1 MSGAILSWRLAREEL
16 RLQPMRFVA
25 TLLASTIAIAF
36 LVATQVYLD
45 TETNAVKQRS
55 AVWASHADVVVDTHV
70 WNSWR
75 SLTDRDAGLAIAE
88 KTLAADPSVTD
99 VERFSQLRS
108 LLTHEGFG
116 ADVMLTST
124 VRAPALRWYVPVQG
138 RAPVTAG
145 EVMLTREVAHDLQV
159 GIGDRVRLSRLA
171 GGELTVVGLTDDGGY
186 TRAPAYVDL
195 AFFQRSDV
203 VLLPPPPGT
212 IARPDEAAQQTP
224 GSSGSAVGVDLLVA
238 SKHPP
243 ETVQRVQR
251 ALTDQVILGSIAKP
265 WLASEVVDAAA
276 AGTRGGTAW
285 LPWVLVG
292 SAALALFV
300 GALTITATQRML
312 LTARRRNVALLRAV
326 GAHRGQAAR
335 WMLAESTLLWLVSA
349 GIAVPLGLGG
359 AWLAAASRPGTLAFG
374 LVIDW
379 WRVALAVV
387 ATGLVTVLA
396 SAAPAWQASRVP
408 PLEALSTVALPTGK
422 GRRGSRD
429 LVTAVVALAAVV
441 VAVVSHGRWWP
452 TLAAGTVVAAALLVL
467 MRPAARAAA
476 TWLGRVARR
485 PVTVAASGNLTR
497 NPARTGAAVVAMTV
511 PLLVFAGLLAGASVG
526 RSGAHARLDQLYP
539 VDLSLASAKL
549 DPESTD
555 PVNGQVSTGSKDS
568 DGYYIGFDAHA
579 LATVRATPGVRDA
592 AMFRTTQ
599 PVTILAGPGIF
610 STLPIARVTPDATRL
625 SRSGSHLAEGWIGLP
640 TDQLRSLQLRPGAS
654 VDLIPVLGNKLRL
667 RVSELNL
674 GPQVAVVG
682 PKTFASLGMASK
694 DGLMLV
700 SLEPRAATST
710 TLVESLM
717 ARLLPDNPALAATG
731 NVQEKALV
739 NARITSVVTLVSTL
753 LAIVAL
759 VGLVSVANT
768 LGLSVLERTRE
779 SALLRALGASRDD
792 LRRMVMV
799 ESLLL
804 AAVAV
809 VSSVV
814 VGTGL
819 GWLGAQ
825 ALVRRLGMPPGAW
838 GTSPTLVAAGAAAT
852 VVTAALASVVPGAIA
867 ARATPVQA
875 LADVG

>member
-1 MSGAILSWRLAREEL
+1 MSGAPLSWRLAREEL

-36 LVATQVYLD
+36 LVATQVYLA
-45 TETNAVKQRS
+45 TETSAVKQRS
-55 AVWASHADVVVDTHV
+55 AVWASRADVVVETHV

-88 KTLAADPSVTD
+88 KALAADPSVTA

-124 VRAPALRWYVPVQG
+124 VGTPALQWYRPVQG
-138 RAPVTAG
+138 RSPATG
-145 EVMLTREVAHDLQV
+145 NEIMLTREVSRDLRV

-186 TRAPAYVDL
+186 TRAPAYVTL
-195 AFFQRSDV
+195 AFFQRPDV

-212 IARPDEAAQQTP
+212 IARPDEAAEQTP

-238 SKHPP
+238 SANPP
-243 ETVQRVQR
+243 QTVQRVQH

-265 WLASEVVDAAA
+265 WLASEVVDRAAA
-276 AGTRGGTAW
+276 ASRGGTVW

-312 LTARRRNVALLRAV
+312 LTARRRNLALLRAV

-349 GIAVPLGLGG
+349 VLAIPVGIGG
-359 AWLAAASRPGTLAFG
+359 AWLAAATHPGTLAFG
-374 LVIDW
+374 LVIGW
-379 WRVALAVV
+379 PRVVLAVL
-387 ATGLVTVLA
+387 ATGLVTVAA

-408 PLEALSTVALPTGK
+408 PLEALSTVALLPGE
-422 GRRGSRD
+422 GRRRFSD
-429 LVTAVVALAAVV
+429 LAVTVAALVALTVGIASGA
-441 VAVVSHGRWWP
+441 RWWP
-452 TLAAGTVVAAALLVL
+452 TLVAGAVLAVSLLLL
-467 MRPAARAAA
+467 MRPTARAAA
-476 TWLGRVARR
+476 TWMGRVARR
-485 PVTVAASGNLTR
+485 PVTVVASGNLAR
-497 NPARTGAAVVAMTV
+497 NPARTGSAVVAMVV

-555 PVNGQVSTGSKDS
+555 PVNGQVNTGSKDS
-568 DGYYIGFDAHA
+568 DGYYVGFDAGA
-579 LATVRATPGVRDA
+579 LATVRATAGVRDA

-599 PVTILAGPGIF
+599 PVTILAGPGVF
-610 STLPIARVTPDATRL
+610 STLPIAQFTAEANRL
-625 SRSGSHLAEGWIGLP
+625 ARGDGAIPEGWIGLP
-640 TDQLRSLQLRPGAS
+640 TDQLRSLHVQPGAW

-667 RVSELNL
+667 RVGELNL

-682 PKTFASLGMASK
+682 PSTFAKLGMASK

-700 SLEPRAATST
+700 SLEPQATTST
-710 TLVESLM
+710 TVVESLM
-717 ARLLPDNPALAATG
+717 ARLLPDNPALAASG
-731 NVQEKALV
+731 NVQQKALV
-739 NARITSVVTLVSTL
+739 NARISSVVTLVSTL
-753 LAIVAL
+753 LAIVAV

-792 LRRMVMV
+792 LRRMVLV

-825 ALVRRLGMPPGAW
+825 AVVQRLGMPPGSW
-838 GTSPTLVAAGAAAT
+838 GTSPTLLAVGAVGT